1 MFSPISLI
9 PDPLPQLV
17 VLASDDVLHPFIS
30 IPDPPPQ
37 VVVLASD
44 YVLHPCIPD
53 TLPQVVVPA
62 SDDVLHL
69 ACDHQRDGAGGDVL
83 GVAHLNLQ
91 QCHIPNTNKSLRVE
105 QKVFTS
111 LNLSL
116 CVRVLLVNPGYF
128 L

>member
-17 VLASDDVLHPFIS
+17 VLASDDVLHPS
-30 IPDPPPQ
+30 IHDPLPQ
-37 VVVLASD
+37 VVVLS
-44 YVLHPCIPD
+44 
-53 TLPQVVVPA
+53 

-69 ACDHQRDGAGGDVL
+69 SGEHQRDGAGGDVL
-83 GVAHLNLQ
+83 GVAHLNLKQ
-91 QCHIPNTNKSLRVE
+91 NCHTPNTIKSLGVE
-105 QKVFTS
+105 QRVFTS

-116 CVRVLLVNPGYF
+116 CVRVLFVNPGYF